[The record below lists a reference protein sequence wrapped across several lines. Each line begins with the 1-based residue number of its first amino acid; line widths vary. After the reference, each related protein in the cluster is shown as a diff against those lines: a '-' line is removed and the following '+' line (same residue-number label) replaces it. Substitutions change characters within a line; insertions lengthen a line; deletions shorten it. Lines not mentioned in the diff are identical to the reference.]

1 MCTAHKVCG
10 AGEWTFAKGTAT
22 KDTACRPCREGTFR
36 AKAPTDGRAETEGE
50 VCLAH
55 NKCEAGEWTSAKGDA
70 KTDTTCTKCKDG
82 HFRDTA
88 PSGKTKEIENEVCSA
103 HKTCVAGEWTS
114 AEGDAKT
121 DTKCTPCE
129 DGHFRATAPSAK
141 TKETE
146 DKCIRHQICKAGQW
160 TSAVG
165 TRVKDTVCTGCA
177 AGTARAKA
185 PASSTP
191 LESASSCT
199 ACAEKSVYS
208 DEVGLAQCKK
218 CPIGHFGV
226 IVTGS
231 NGEGGHKACDDDTCE
246 RPTSLPANSVLV
258 GSKCPEHGKQQRGT
272 WQAAS
277 NCTLSCAT
285 GFYSSASSTPF
296 KCLPDGESTT
306 ASYQGGQITCTGEHV
321 LLVWSCVCYIAT
333 FLECLCIL

>member
-10 AGEWTFAKGTAT
+10 AGEWTFAEGTAT
-22 KDTACRPCREGTFR
+22 KDTTCRPCREGTFR
-36 AKAPTDGRAETEGE
+36 AKAATDGKAETEDE

-55 NKCEAGEWTSAKGDA
+55 
-70 KTDTTCTKCKDG
+70 
-82 HFRDTA
+82 
-88 PSGKTKEIENEVCSA
+88 
-103 HKTCVAGEWTS
+103 KTCEAGEWTS
-114 AEGDAKT
+114 AEGDEKT
-121 DTKCTPCE
+121 DTQCTPCE

-165 TRVKDTVCTGCA
+165 TRVTDTVCTGCA

-208 DEVGLAQCKK
+208 DEVGLTQCKK

-226 IVTGS
+226 IVAGS

-306 ASYQGGQITCTGEHV
+306 ASYQGGKITCTGENV
-321 LLVWSCVCYIAT
+321 L
-333 FLECLCIL
+333 